1 MNDETTICAI
11 ATPPGAGAI
20 AIVRVSGGQA
30 VPVTDSIFYPSSG
43 KPLAKHLPNT
53 IHHGIIK
60 HENTIIDEVLVSLFK
75 APHSYT
81 GEDTIEISCHGSL
94 YIQQQIIQLLIQKG
108 IRLAEPGE
116 FTQRA
121 FLNGKMDL
129 SQAEG
134 VADLIAAESGMAH
147 KTAMMQMKGDYSE
160 VIINLRQQLVQF
172 TSLIELE
179 LDFGEEDVEFAN
191 RDQLTKLVNHIDEM
205 VRKLLESF
213 NLGNVIKKGI
223 PVAIV
228 GKTNVGKST
237 LLNTL
242 LNEDRAIISEIEGTT
257 RDSIEDVINIEGF
270 LFRFIDTAGF
280 RKTKDEIESLGIERT
295 YEKINQAS
303 IVLLMVDAK
312 DSIKDINNAILGI
325 KEKIQNPYTRLI
337 IVINKIDHLREKD
350 RQTKLKREHFSNLE
364 AHYGLIGIS
373 AKQHENIQNLN
384 RELLKSINTEPVR
397 QNDVIVTNSRHYNAL
412 RRVFAA
418 ISRVKNGLQQQLS
431 GDLLAQDIRECLH
444 YLGEITGEVTTDE
457 VLGNIFKNFCIGK

>member
-1 MNDETTICAI
+1 MNDGTTICAI
-11 ATPPGAGAI
+11 ATPPGSGAI
-20 AIVRVSGGQA
+20 AIVRVSGNQA
-30 VPVTDSIFYPSSG
+30 VPVTDSLFHPSSG
-43 KPLAKHLPNT
+43 KSLANHLPNT
-53 IHHGIIK
+53 IHHGTIK
-60 HENTIIDEVLVSLFK
+60 DEKKIIDEVLVGLFK

-94 YIQQQIIQLLIQKG
+94 YIQQQIIQLYIKKG
-108 IRLAEPGE
+108 VRIAEPGE

-134 VADLIAAESGMAH
+134 VADLIAAESAMAH
-147 KTAMMQMKGDYSE
+147 KTAMMQMKGGYSN
-160 VIINLRQQLVQF
+160 VIKNLREQLLQF

-191 RDQLTKLVNHIDEM
+191 RDELTKLVNHMDET

-242 LNEDRAIISEIEGTT
+242 LKEDRAIISEIEGTT
-257 RDSIEDVINIEGF
+257 RDSIEDVINVEGF

-280 RKTKDEIESLGIERT
+280 RATKDKVESLGIERT
-295 YEKINQAS
+295 YQKINQAS
-303 IVLLMVDAK
+303 VVLLMVDAK

-364 AHYGLIGIS
+364 PHHGLIGIS
-373 AKQHENIQNLN
+373 AQKHDNIESLN
-384 RELLKSINTEPVR
+384 SELLKSINIEPIR
-397 QNDVIVTNSRHYNAL
+397 HNDVIITNVRHYDAL
-412 RRVFAA
+412 RHVFVA
-418 ISRVKNGLQQQLS
+418 ISRVKDGLQKQLS
-431 GDLLAQDIRECLH
+431 GDLLSQDIRECLH

-457 VLGNIFKNFCIGK
+457 VLGNIFNNFCIGK